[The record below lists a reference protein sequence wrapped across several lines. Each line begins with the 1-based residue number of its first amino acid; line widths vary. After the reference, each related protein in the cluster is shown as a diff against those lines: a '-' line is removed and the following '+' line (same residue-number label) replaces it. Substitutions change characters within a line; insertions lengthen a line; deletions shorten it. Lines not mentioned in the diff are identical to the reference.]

1 MLISQEEAE
10 LFFAL
15 YPSVIGFAA
24 GRCGG
29 IEGIRDAG
37 TFMSAPN
44 EAKAQARNHLL
55 NNIQLIRDYTEEN
68 PDGFRERELGYMSDW
83 SLFIQGDFFA
93 VQDLKKYMVFL
104 PADDSTKAY
113 GVLGLTDEIADILPP
128 ALPLLI
134 KAVLLPWEGRIIWDG
149 LFTIYNI
156 SFGSG
161 IRGSIRES
169 YRLAKAAGII
179 TSLDPDWKP
188 EKPTP
193 VKKPKTPAIYR
204 FLKKKCPKTVEEF
217 KQKYGEPRMDFTGEA
232 AREYSLWSIDGTQSI
247 DADILMIYAN
257 VIRHQ
262 VLYIYAKEGK
272 ITCVSVVD
280 PTDWGRNDFKPHEG
294 QRLLS

>member
-1 MLISQEEAE
+1 MLISPEEAE

-24 GRCGG
+24 GRSGG

-37 TFMSAPN
+37 TFKSAPN
-44 EAKAQARNHLL
+44 ESKAQARNHLL
-55 NNIQLIRDYTEEN
+55 NNIQLIKDYMEEN

-83 SLFIQGDFFA
+83 SLFMQGDFFA
-93 VQDLKKYMVFL
+93 VQDLKKYTVFL
-104 PADDSTKAY
+104 AARDSAKAY
-113 GVLGLTDEIADILPP
+113 GVLGLTDKIADMLPP
-128 ALPLLI
+128 TLPILI
-134 KAVLLPWEGRIIWDG
+134 KAVLLPWKGQIIWDG

-169 YRLAKAAGII
+169 YRQAKVAGII
-179 TSLDPDWKP
+179 TSLDPNWKP
-188 EKPTP
+188 TKPTLT
-193 VKKPKTPAIYR
+193 KKPKTPTIHR

-217 KQKYGEPRMDFTGEA
+217 KQKYGEPRMDLAGEA
-232 AREYSLWSIDGTQSI
+232 AREYSLWSIDGTPSI

-257 VIRHQ
+257 IIRHQ
-262 VLYIYAKEGK
+262 VLYVYAKEGK
-272 ITCVSVVD
+272 ITYVSVVD
-280 PTDWGRNDFKPHEG
+280 PTDWSRNDFRPHEG